1 MINDTEIDI
10 GLTIDLTI
18 KLKIDENLPRVPFQ
32 IDDII
37 DIYTKDGCTII
48 KMCEHYGFSS
58 KGMHS
63 EYKVLD
69 NVDEVKKVYALALK
83 AKAMSIEKLR
93 ELLE

>member
-10 GLTIDLTI
+10 GLNIDLTI

-37 DIYTKDGCTII
+37 DIYTKDGCTIV

-58 KGMHS
+58 KSIHS

-69 NVDEVKKVYALALK
+69 SVDEVKKVYDMALK
-83 AKAMSIEKLR
+83 AKAMSMEKLR